1 MRGNQ
6 KGRPVP
12 GPFDCTLFNLCG
24 VRGMIPAGTIPHVTE
39 GLGVKM
45 KEIRLSRQDAP
56 VAAADDRSPLRMAG
70 FSALAAAIALAA
82 FMIMTTVAH
91 ARPAPESFADLAEKL
106 LPSVVNISTTQVI
119 ESRGFEMPQ
128 LPPGSPF
135 EDFFKEFFDR
145 GQPNGK
151 PQARK
156 ATSLGSGFIID
167 DAGHVVTNN
176 HVIQDADEIEVILQD
191 DTRLKAEV
199 VGRDQKTDIAV
210 LKVDLKGQKYHAI
223 SFGDSEKSRV
233 GDWVVAIGNPFGLG
247 GTVTA
252 GIISARGRDI
262 SAGPYDNFI
271 QTDASINRGNS
282 GGPLFNLDGQVIGIN
297 TAIFSPS
304 GGSVGIGFAVPTSTA
319 KQVISQLIK
328 HGQVKRGWLGVHIQ
342 QVTPEVA
349 ESLGLKEPT
358 GALVAQV
365 VDDGP
370 AAKGKIQR
378 GDVILTF
385 NKRKVSEMRKLPRI
399 VADTEVGVDVPVEVW
414 RENKKVDLK
423 VKVGELQDQEPQVA
437 ARTEKGAGSD
447 VKPQVVE
454 DLGLTLSPIT
464 DEAAQKFKLEADS
477 KGVLVTDVLGSG
489 PAAEKGVRPG
499 DLIVEVGQEEV
510 GSPDDVQRKV
520 KEARDAGR
528 KSVLL
533 LVQGQNGLRFVA
545 IRLGKS

>member
-1 MRGNQ
+1 MTRAWMNMSTANS
-6 KGRPVP
+6 KNVLPKNAER
-12 GPFDCTLFNLCG
+12 
-24 VRGMIPAGTIPHVTE
+24 
-39 GLGVKM
+39 
-45 KEIRLSRQDAP
+45 
-56 VAAADDRSPLRMAG
+56 
-70 FSALAAAIALAA
+70 FSAPQAHVMALLSSFVVFVFLAVIGTSAQ
-82 FMIMTTVAH
+82 
-91 ARPAPESFADLAEKL
+91 ARPAPDGFADLAAKL

-119 ESRGFEMPQ
+119 ESKGFEAPQ

-135 EDFFKEFFDR
+135 EDFFKDFFER
-145 GQPNGK
+145 GGPGK
-151 PQARK
+151 PQSRK
-156 ATSLGSGFIID
+156 ATSLGSGFIINKD
-167 DAGHVVTNN
+167 GFVVTNN

-191 DTRLKAEV
+191 DTRLKAEL
-199 VGRDQKTDIAV
+199 VGRDQKTDLAV
-210 LKVDLKGQKYHAI
+210 LKVDLKGQKYATVA
-223 SFGDSEKSRV
+223 FGDSEKARV

-252 GIISARGRDI
+252 GIVSARGRDI

-282 GGPLFNLDGQVIGIN
+282 GGPLFNLEGQVIGIN

-319 KQVISQLIK
+319 EPVIRQLIK

-365 VDDGP
+365 VEDGP
-370 AAKGKIQR
+370 AAKGKIAR
-378 GDVILTF
+378 GDVILSF
-385 NKRKVSEMRKLPRI
+385 NNRTVTEMRKLPRI
-399 VADTEVGVDVPVEVW
+399 VADTEVGIDVPVEVW
-414 RENKKVDLK
+414 RENKKLNLTVQ
-423 VKVGELQDQEPQVA
+423 VGELKENAQMA
-437 ARTEKGAGSD
+437 ARSEKGAGGDS
-447 VKPQVVE
+447 KPEKVE
-454 DLGLTLSPIT
+454 SLGVTVSAIKP
-464 DEAAQKFKLEADS
+464 AMAKKFKLPEDA
-477 KGVLVTDVLGSG
+477 KGVVVTDVDGTG

-510 GSPDDVQRKV
+510 TGPSDVERKV
-520 KEARDAGR
+520 KEARESGR

>member
-1 MRGNQ
+1 MVIKMKSLRVSELDAPIHAE
-6 KGRPVP
+6 REESPWR
-12 GPFDCTLFNLCG
+12 L
-24 VRGMIPAGTIPHVTE
+24 M
-39 GLGVKM
+39 GLGA
-45 KEIRLSRQDAP
+45 L
-56 VAAADDRSPLRMAG
+56 VASLALVVILVLA
-70 FSALAAAIALAA
+70 SA
-82 FMIMTTVAH
+82 AH
-91 ARPAPESFADLAEKL
+91 ARSAPDGFADLAEKL

-145 GQPNGK
+145 GQPGK

-167 DAGHVVTNN
+167 NEGHVVTNS

-191 DTRLKAEV
+191 DTRLKATV

-210 LKVDLKGQKYHAI
+210 LKVELKGQKFHAAKI
-223 SFGDSEKSRV
+223 GDSERARV

-282 GGPLFNLDGQVIGIN
+282 GGPLFNLQGEVVGIN

-304 GGSVGIGFAVPTSTA
+304 GGSVGIGFAVPMSTA
-319 KQVISQLIK
+319 KPVIAQLIK
-328 HGQVKRGWLGVHIQ
+328 FGSVKRGWLGVHIQ
-342 QVTPEVA
+342 QVTPEMA
-349 ESLGLKEPT
+349 ESLGLKEAS

-365 VDDGP
+365 VEDGP
-370 AAKGKIQR
+370 AAKSDIR
-378 GDVILTF
+378 RRDVILTF
-385 NKRKVSEMRKLPRI
+385 NNRKVNEMRKLPRI

-414 RENKKVDLK
+414 RDGKKVTLK
-423 VKVGELQDQEPQVA
+423 VKVGELKEEQQVA
-437 ARTEKGAGSD
+437 AATDKGAKAGD
-447 VKPQVVE
+447 AKPKVIE
-454 DLGLTLSPIT
+454 DLGLTLSGI
-464 DEAAQKFKLEADS
+464 DEQAKQKFKLEEGA
-477 KGVLVTDVLGSG
+477 KGVLVIDVLGAG
-489 PAAEKGVRPG
+489 PAAEKGVKPG

-510 GSPDDVQRKV
+510 SSPEDVERKV
-520 KEARDAGR
+520 KDARDAGR

-533 LVQGQNGLRFVA
+533 LIQGQNGLRFVA
-545 IRLGKS
+545 LRLGKS

>member
-1 MRGNQ
+1 MI
-6 KGRPVP
+6 PS
-12 GPFDCTLFNLCG
+12 
-24 VRGMIPAGTIPHVTE
+24 GMIPYVTE
-39 GLGVKM
+39 GLGVTM
-45 KEIRLSRQDAP
+45 NEIRLSKKDAP
-56 VAAADDRSPLRMAG
+56 ITAVEDNSLKRMTVFG
-70 FSALAAAIALAA
+70 ALAVTVALAA
-82 FMIMTTVAH
+82 FILMTSLAQ

-145 GQPNGK
+145 GQPNGGK

-167 DAGHVVTNN
+167 DSGHVITNN
-176 HVIQDADEIEVILQD
+176 HVIQDADEVEVILQD

-199 VGRDQKTDIAV
+199 IGRDQKTDIAV
-210 LKVDLKGQKYHAI
+210 LKVDLTGQKYHAI

-282 GGPLFNLDGQVIGIN
+282 GGPLFNLAGQVIGIN

-304 GGSVGIGFAVPTSTA
+304 GGSVGIGFAVPMSTA
-319 KQVISQLIK
+319 KPVINQLIK

-365 VDDGP
+365 VEDGP
-370 AAKGKIQR
+370 AASGKIQR
-378 GDVILTF
+378 GDVILKF
-385 NKRKVSEMRKLPRI
+385 NNRTVPDMRKLPRI

-414 RENKKVDLK
+414 RDNKKLDLK
-423 VKVGELQDQEPQVA
+423 VKVGELKEQSPQVA
-437 ARTEKGAGSD
+437 ARTEQGAGGD
-447 VKPQVVE
+447 AKPKVLE
-454 DLGLTLSPIT
+454 DLGLTVSAIT
-464 DEAAQKFKLEADS
+464 DEAAQKFKLEADA
-477 KGVLVTDVLGSG
+477 KGVLVTDVLGAG

-510 GSPDDVQRKV
+510 GNPDDVERKV
-520 KEARDAGR
+520 KEAREAGR

>member
-1 MRGNQ
+1 MNQ
-6 KGRPVP
+6 
-12 GPFDCTLFNLCG
+12 L
-24 VRGMIPAGTIPHVTE
+24 
-39 GLGVKM
+39 
-45 KEIRLSRQDAP
+45 RLSKHDAP
-56 VAAADDRSPLRMAG
+56 VSAVHDDGHRRLAG
-70 FSALAAAIALAA
+70 FGAFLAMAA
-82 FMIMTTVAH
+82 FVAVTVMSAAAH
-91 ARPAPESFADLAEKL
+91 ARPAPDGFADLADKL
-106 LPSVVNISTTQVI
+106 LPTVVNVSTTQVI

-145 GQPNGK
+145 GQPGQPGK

-210 LKVDLKGQKYHAI
+210 LKVDLTGQKYHASAI
-223 SFGDSEKSRV
+223 GDSEKSRV

-282 GGPLFNLDGQVIGIN
+282 GGPLFNLQGEVIGIN

-304 GGSVGIGFAVPTSTA
+304 GGSVGIGFAVPMSTA
-319 KQVISQLIK
+319 KPVITQLIK

-365 VDDGP
+365 VEEGP

-378 GDVILTF
+378 GDVILKF
-385 NKRKVSEMRKLPRI
+385 NNRKVPDMRKLPRI

-414 RENKKVDLK
+414 RENKKLDLK
-423 VKVGELQDQEPQVA
+423 VKVGELQEDNPQVA
-437 ARTEKGAGSD
+437 ARTDEGAGAGAEPM
-447 VKPQVVE
+447 VLE
-454 DLGLTLSPIT
+454 DLGLTLSAIT
-464 DEAAQKFKLEADS
+464 NEAMQKFKLDNDA
-477 KGVLVTDVLGSG
+477 KGVLVTDVLGAG

-510 GSPDDVQRKV
+510 AGPGDVERKV

-533 LVQGQNGLRFVA
+533 LIQGQNGLRFVA
-545 IRLGKS
+545 IRLANS

>member
-1 MRGNQ
+1 MN
-6 KGRPVP
+6 
-12 GPFDCTLFNLCG
+12 
-24 VRGMIPAGTIPHVTE
+24 
-39 GLGVKM
+39 
-45 KEIRLSRQDAP
+45 EIRLSKQDAL
-56 VAAADDRSPLRMAG
+56 VATAEDRTPIKVAG
-70 FSALAAAIALAA
+70 LSAFFATVALAA
-82 FMIMTTVAH
+82 FMIMTSLAH

-135 EDFFKEFFDR
+135 EDFFKEFFER
-145 GQPNGK
+145 GQPNGGK

-167 DAGHVVTNN
+167 DAGHVITNN

-304 GGSVGIGFAVPTSTA
+304 GGSVGIGFAVPMSTA
-319 KQVISQLIK
+319 KPVISQLIK

-365 VDDGP
+365 VEDGP

-385 NKRKVSEMRKLPRI
+385 NKRKVAEMRKLPRI

-414 RENKKVDLK
+414 RENKKLDLK
-423 VKVGELQDQEPQVA
+423 VKVGELQENNQQVA
-437 ARTEKGAGSD
+437 ARTEEGAGGD
-447 VKPQVVE
+447 AKPRVLE
-454 DLGLTLSPIT
+454 DLGLTVSVLS
-464 DEAAQKFKLEADS
+464 EEVAQKFKLEADA
-477 KGVLVTDVLGSG
+477 KGVLVTDVLAAG

-510 GSPDDVQRKV
+510 ANPDDVERKV

-545 IRLGKS
+545 IRLNKG

>member
-1 MRGNQ
+1 MNQ
-6 KGRPVP
+6 
-12 GPFDCTLFNLCG
+12 T
-24 VRGMIPAGTIPHVTE
+24 
-39 GLGVKM
+39 
-45 KEIRLSRQDAP
+45 RLSRLQAP
-56 VAAADDRSPLRMAG
+56 TMAAAHWHRRMVG
-70 FSALAAAIALAA
+70 VSALLTAMALIAS
-82 FMIMTTVAH
+82 MIMSTA
-91 ARPAPESFADLAEKL
+91 AQAKPAPESFADLAEKL

-145 GQPNGK
+145 GQPNGGK

-167 DAGHVVTNN
+167 DSHVVTNN

-191 DTRLKAEV
+191 DTRLKAEL

-210 LKVDLKGQKYHAI
+210 LKVDLKGQKYHALTL
-223 SFGDSEKSRV
+223 GDSEKSRV

-282 GGPLFNLDGQVIGIN
+282 GGPLFNLKGEVIGIN

-304 GGSVGIGFAVPTSTA
+304 GGSVGIGFAVPMSTA
-319 KQVISQLIK
+319 KPVIAQLIK
-328 HGQVKRGWLGVHIQ
+328 HGNVKRGWLGVHIQ

-365 VDDGP
+365 VEDGP

-378 GDVILTF
+378 GDVILKF
-385 NKRKVSEMRKLPRI
+385 NNRKVPEMRKLPRI

-414 RENKKVDLK
+414 RDNKKLDLK
-423 VKVGELQDQEPQVA
+423 IKVGELNEESPQVA
-437 ARTEKGAGSD
+437 SRSEEGAGGAAEPK
-447 VKPQVVE
+447 VIE
-454 DLGLTLSPIT
+454 DLGLTLSAIT
-464 DEAAQKFKLEADS
+464 GDAVEKFKLEDNA
-477 KGVLVTDVLGSG
+477 KGVLVTDVLGAG

-499 DLIVEVGQEEV
+499 DLIIEVGQEEV
-510 GSPDDVQRKV
+510 TNPDDVQRKV

-545 IRLGKS
+545 IRLGS

>member
-1 MRGNQ
+1 MKTLRVRKPDAPLALSQ
-6 KGRPVP
+6 SRRP
-12 GPFDCTLFNLCG
+12 D
-24 VRGMIPAGTIPHVTE
+24 RMM
-39 GLGVKM
+39 GLGV
-45 KEIRLSRQDAP
+45 I
-56 VAAADDRSPLRMAG
+56 AAAV
-70 FSALAAAIALAA
+70 ALALYVMMAQAAN
-82 FMIMTTVAH
+82 
-91 ARPAPESFADLAEKL
+91 ARPAPNGFADLAERL
-106 LPSVVNISTTQVI
+106 LPSVVNISTSQVV
-119 ESRGFEMPQ
+119 ESRNFEMPQ

-145 GQPNGK
+145 GQPGNR
-151 PQARK
+151 PQSRR

-167 DAGHVVTNN
+167 NDGHVITNN
-176 HVIQDADEIEVILQD
+176 HVIQDADKIEVILQD
-191 DTRLKAEV
+191 DTRLKADI
-199 VGRDQKTDIAV
+199 VGRDPKTDIAV
-210 LKVDLKGQKYHAI
+210 LKVDLTGQTYQAV
-223 SFGDSEKSRV
+223 SFGDSEVARV

-282 GGPLFNLDGQVIGIN
+282 GGPLFNLKGEVIGIN

-319 KQVISQLIK
+319 QPVISQLIK

-365 VDDGP
+365 IEDGP
-370 AAKGKIQR
+370 AAKGKILR

-385 NKRKVSEMRKLPRI
+385 NKRKVPEMRKLPRI

-414 RENKKVDLK
+414 RENKKLTLK
-423 VKVGELQDQEPQVA
+423 VQVGELKEDDQVA
-437 ARTEKGAGSD
+437 ALSDQDAGGD
-447 VKPQVVE
+447 VKPKVVD
-454 DLGLTLSPIT
+454 DLGLTLSAVNEDT
-464 DEAAQKFKLEADS
+464 ARKYKLEGDA
-477 KGVLVTDVLGSG
+477 KGVVVTEVAGAG

-510 GSPDDVQRKV
+510 ANPGDVERKV
-520 KEARDAGR
+520 KEARDSGR